1 MQLPVLLVHSQL
13 GSGANVHGTLSLWE
27 SPKVVQLSETDT
39 HMNTLFEFLGLCVFA
54 GVRVACLTV
63 SKPLDAR
70 SSWIPR
76 TVRSLRTPE
85 NTVMVTHTCILT
97 FIPSLSKPS
106 KQLVPGCN

>member
-76 TVRSLRTPE
+76 TVGSLRTPK